1 MAIQRKAGGISRTA
15 TGGFKRG
22 EGISRAAI
30 KPQSPLDDMEYTGD
44 PEKDSLREAELS
56 LEALQNKER
65 KKALREKIKSTTDSG
80 YWCCL
85 CFESREQKEAFL
97 EGLGISDLGDMYI
110 DGLEV
115 ARRLK
120 FELPPSNMEYR
131 STAKPN
137 KRLMALVKG
146 D

>member
-1 MAIQRKAGGISRTA
+1 MAVQRKPGGISRPA
-15 TGGFKRG
+15 TGGIKRG
-22 EGISRAAI
+22 AGIS
-30 KPQSPLDDMEYTGD
+30 KPVAKPKSPLDDMEYTGD
-44 PEKDSLREAELS
+44 PERDSYKEAELS

-110 DGLEV
+110 DGLEA

-120 FELPPSNMEYR
+120 VDLPPANMEYR
-131 STAKPN
+131 PTAKPN
-137 KRLMALVKG
+137 KRLLALVKN